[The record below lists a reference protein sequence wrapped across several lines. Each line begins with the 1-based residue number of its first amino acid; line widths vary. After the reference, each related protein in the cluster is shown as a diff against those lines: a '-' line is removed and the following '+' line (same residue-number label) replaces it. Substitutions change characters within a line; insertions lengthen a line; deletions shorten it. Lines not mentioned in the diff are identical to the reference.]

1 MRDQKNRRAPGS
13 GAGCWR
19 PHCADCPR
27 RGRASRYP
35 LAPALLFHRRQYPAR
50 AGPRSHQHR
59 RRRRRRRRPHA
70 GRVVRAGRKGF
81 GLAANFAHLAGA
93 GRWGMKTVTNLF
105 LTLGVVIVTTA
116 ITAADSQP
124 KADAIYVNGHIA
136 AAFDF
141 FEPPFCNDC
150 GGVPRYEAMAIKGDR
165 ILAVGTKSDINKLV
179 DSRTK
184 TFN

>member
-1 MRDQKNRRAPGS
+1 MRDQEDRRAPG
-13 GAGCWR
+13 GRARCR
-19 PHCADCPR
+19 RAHRADCPR

-35 LAPALLFHRRQYPAR
+35 LAPALLLYRRQHPAR
-50 AGPRSHQHR
+50 AGPGSHQHR
-59 RRRRRRRRPHA
+59 RRRRRRRRPYS
-70 GRVVRAGRKGF
+70 GGVVRTRRKRF
-81 GLAANFAHLAGA
+81 GLAANFAHFADP

-124 KADAIYVNGHIA
+124 KADAVYVNGHIA

-150 GGVPRYEAMAIKGDR
+150 GGMPRYEAMAI
-165 ILAVGTKSDINKLV
+165 
-179 DSRTK
+179 
-184 TFN
+184 